1 MKANAKIE
9 REKYG
14 PSLVE
19 VTLGAALS
27 LGLGVALAAV
37 YLLMKPV
44 QTVRELPK
52 EEDRPAGQVYYV
64 EGSKDGTKGR
74 TWMRKRQLLLEGQ
87 TAEIPLV
94 EDELNAWVAEGAKPA
109 AEGPPALIAPA
120 SVNFRIRGG
129 DFQVGVPSTVN
140 LVGYSQ
146 PVIFQIRGGFER
158 DGDRFVF
165 EPREFYAGSLA
176 VGRLP
181 FLQGFILNRLV
192 AAKPPPE
199 DVVGAWSRLSN
210 VVVEGD
216 TLRLS
221 LPD

>member
-1 MKANAKIE
+1 MKAHAKIE

-27 LGLGVALAAV
+27 LALGAVLAAG
-37 YLLMKPV
+37 YLLVKPV

-64 EGSKDGTKGR
+64 EGSKDVTKGR

-87 TAEIPLV
+87 PAEIPLV

-109 AEGPPALIAPA
+109 AEGSPALIAPT
-120 SVNFRIRGG
+120 SINFRIRGG
-129 DFQVGVPSTVN
+129 EFQIGAPATVN
-140 LVGYSQ
+140 FLGYSR
-146 PVIFQIRGGFER
+146 PVVFQARGSFER
-158 DGDRFVF
+158 RGDRFVF

-176 VGRLP
+176 VDRLP
-181 FLQGFILNRLV
+181 FLQGFILNRLA

-199 DVVGAWSRLSN
+199 DVVNAWSRLSN

-221 LPD
+221 LPE